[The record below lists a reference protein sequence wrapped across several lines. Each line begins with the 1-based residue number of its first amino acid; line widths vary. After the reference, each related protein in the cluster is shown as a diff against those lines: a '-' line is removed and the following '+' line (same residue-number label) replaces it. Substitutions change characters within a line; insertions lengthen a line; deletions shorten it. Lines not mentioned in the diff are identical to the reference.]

1 MLFAVLHALL
11 VCDSLRNKRRS
22 DIFFAAAEAEE
33 NTQSQIVN
41 EAERNA
47 VSLELSCNYV
57 THGSQH
63 EKAKRDCWQFVP
75 SPLRALVE
83 LSEAKRD

>member
-1 MLFAVLHALL
+1 ML
-11 VCDSLRNKRRS
+11 VCWSAIHFETS
-22 DIFFAAAEAEE
+22 VEGHFFAAAESEE